1 MTATP
6 PYRFETTATAAGLR
20 AAHDGLE
27 AGEETGV
34 TVSVAGRVMLH
45 RAQGKL
51 AFATLRD
58 GSGSEIQLFALAAVT
73 DDFDGFGKISL
84 GDWVGA
90 TGEVVKTKRGE
101 LSVKVASWVMLAET
115 RRGFGDKWKGITD
128 VDTRY
133 RQRYVDLWANPESRT
148 TFLQRSRIFSLTRR
162 WLEDRDFIEVET
174 PVFHPIPGGALAKPF
189 TTHHNALDLD
199 LYLRIAPELYLKRLT
214 VGGFERVFELARVF
228 RNEGLSTRH
237 NPEFTMLELYQ
248 AYGDYHD
255 VMALTEELV
264 AHLAIELHGTTQLTY
279 DGRSLDLTPPW
290 KRASLTDL
298 VEEHAGVHVDVRM
311 PLDELRRIAAEH
323 GVEVKDDYGPGKLV
337 LEIYEKTT
345 EHQLW
350 GPVFVLDYPKEVSPL
365 ARDHRELPDVVER
378 FEAIVAGR
386 ELCNAFSELVD
397 PDEQRARFE
406 EQARQK
412 AAGDDEA
419 MVVDEDYLRALE
431 YGLPPTAGLGIG
443 MDRLVM
449 LLTDSHS
456 IRDVVL
462 FPTLRREQEINQIV
476 VGDFAE
482 RALELGQKT
491 RLEKIRPPHR
501 HAAIGQRRRQPRL
514 AFGTAETG
522 RQIHDQ
528 RLAAGG
534 VMIDREF
541 GAITQPQRLALG
553 GNHRRRECQRQ
564 RQPR

>member
-1 MTATP
+1 MTDEPLRSGTTP
-6 PYRFETTATAAGLR
+6 PYRFEVTATTAELR

-27 AGEETGV
+27 AGEETGI

-58 GSGSEIQLFALAAVT
+58 GSGGEIQLFALAAVT
-73 DDFDGFGKISL
+73 EAFEDFTKINL

-101 LSVKVASWVMLAET
+101 LSVKVRSWVVLAET
-115 RRGFGDKWKGITD
+115 RRSFGDKWHGISD

-133 RQRYVDLWANPESRT
+133 RQRYVDLWANPETRT
-148 TFLQRSRIFSLTRR
+148 TFLQRSRIMSLTRR
-162 WLEDRDFIEVET
+162 WLEDRGFIEVET

-214 VGGFERVFELARVF
+214 VGGFEKVFEIARVF

-237 NPEFTMLELYQ
+237 NPEFTMLELYE
-248 AYGDYHD
+248 AYADYHD
-255 VMALTEELV
+255 AMALTEQLV
-264 AHLAIELHGTTQLTY
+264 AHLALELHGTTVLAY
-279 DGRSLDLTPPW
+279 GGRELDLTPPW
-290 KRASLTDL
+290 RRATLTDL
-298 VEEHAGVHVDVRM
+298 VEEEAGIRVDVRM
-311 PLDELRRIAAEH
+311 PIDELRRIAEEH
-323 GVEVKDDYGPGKLV
+323 GVEVEDGYGPGKLV

-345 EHQLW
+345 EHRLW
-350 GPVFVLDYPKEVSPL
+350 GPIFVLDYPKEVSPL
-365 ARDHRELPDVVER
+365 ARDHREVPDHVER

-431 YGLPPTAGLGIG
+431 HGLPPTAGLGIG

-449 LLTDSHS
+449 LLTDTQS

-462 FPTLRREQEINQIV
+462 FPTLRPEQS
-476 VGDFAE
+476 
-482 RALELGQKT
+482 
-491 RLEKIRPPHR
+491 
-501 HAAIGQRRRQPRL
+501 
-514 AFGTAETG
+514 
-522 RQIHDQ
+522 
-528 RLAAGG
+528 
-534 VMIDREF
+534 
-541 GAITQPQRLALG
+541 
-553 GNHRRRECQRQ
+553 
-564 RQPR
+564 